1 MEVGFCVGLGVA
13 AGAEGLALGAAEG
26 AWEGVSSAGG
36 VVSGRAAGLSV
47 GRTGDGDASGEAEGD
62 STTGAELSGA
72 GSLLLPQPASRLRD
86 SVPARARAR
95 KRRFVWVRSFICF
108 VVLALLDGRGRK
120 KVPQIRKKRGPAS
133 PRERPALQGLS
144 FTPA

>member
-1 MEVGFCVGLGVA
+1 M
-13 AGAEGLALGAAEG
+13 ALGAAEG

-95 KRRFVWVRSFICF
+95 KRRIHMGTLLYLF
-108 VVLALLDGRGRK
+108 VVLAPLGRQREEK
-120 KVPQIRKKRGPAS
+120 SS
-133 PRERPALQGLS
+133 PDS
-144 FTPA
+144 